1 MTVAELRKKLKTVPQ
16 DAIVLYF
23 NGDECMGYATHVS
36 IHPHTRLAWRGS
48 DYDMAEVTPYTWVEI
63 AGDI

>member
-1 MTVAELRKKLKTVPQ
+1 MIVAELRKKLEEVPQ

-23 NGDECMGYATHVS
+23 NSDECVGYATHVS
-36 IHPHTRLAWRGS
+36 LHLSTRLAWRGS
-48 DYDMAEVTPYTWVEI
+48 DYDSPDVTPYTWVEI